1 MEAHSGAV
9 SATFCEKGRFR
20 SAKDLVIDMESLHI
34 VGGRRLNG
42 TVHISGMKN
51 AALPILFACALNSET
66 CVLHNVPPVRDVETT
81 ISILTQMGVEVRY
94 LTPTTLEVNGAG
106 FRPCTSSDRLVESIR
121 ASSYLMGVELA
132 LCGRTRI
139 SHTGG
144 CRLGTRPLDYHT
156 RAFELMG
163 TEIDVRGHITGVAEN
178 GLHAA
183 KIMLD
188 TASVGA
194 TVNIMLAASL
204 IAGEETIILNAARE
218 PHIVDLGKFL
228 TSCGVGVT
236 GAGTS
241 EIHIRG
247 VRALHGCTHVIIP
260 DMIEAGTYMA
270 AVAGTGGEVKL
281 VGAIA
286 KHLESVVSKLTEM
299 GVSVTV
305 GTGESKGE
313 DSVLTVVSDGHLKG
327 IQLKTDVYPGFPT
340 DMHPQFSALLALA
353 SGTSTVTEG
362 VFESRF
368 KYVDELAKMN
378 ADISVDGR
386 TATIVGPAKLTGAP
400 VRAVDLRGGAAL
412 VIAGLAAEGTTE
424 ICNVELIERGYD
436 NIVGKLRGIGA
447 DISLVDIPEA
457 TAAKAN

>member
-1 MEAHSGAV
+1 
-9 SATFCEKGRFR
+9 
-20 SAKDLVIDMESLHI
+20 MESLHI

-106 FRPCTSSDRLVESIR
+106 FRPCTSPDRLVESIR

-299 GVSVTV
+299 GVSR
-305 GTGESKGE
+305 
-313 DSVLTVVSDGHLKG
+313 GHRG
-327 IQLKTDVYPGFPT
+327 IQGRGQRPDGCLGRSSEG
-340 DMHPQFSALLALA
+340 HPA
-353 SGTSTVTEG
+353 
-362 VFESRF
+362 
-368 KYVDELAKMN
+368 
-378 ADISVDGR
+378 
-386 TATIVGPAKLTGAP
+386 
-400 VRAVDLRGGAAL
+400 
-412 VIAGLAAEGTTE
+412 
-424 ICNVELIERGYD
+424 
-436 NIVGKLRGIGA
+436 
-447 DISLVDIPEA
+447 
-457 TAAKAN
+457 

>member
-1 MEAHSGAV
+1 
-9 SATFCEKGRFR
+9 
-20 SAKDLVIDMESLHI
+20 MESLHI

-106 FRPCTSSDRLVESIR
+106 FRPCTSPDRLVESIR

-260 DMIEAGTYMA
+260 DMIEENS
-270 AVAGTGGEVKL
+270 VAL
-281 VGAIA
+281 
-286 KHLESVVSKLTEM
+286 
-299 GVSVTV
+299 
-305 GTGESKGE
+305 
-313 DSVLTVVSDGHLKG
+313 
-327 IQLKTDVYPGFPT
+327 FP
-340 DMHPQFSALLALA
+340 
-353 SGTSTVTEG
+353 
-362 VFESRF
+362 
-368 KYVDELAKMN
+368 
-378 ADISVDGR
+378 
-386 TATIVGPAKLTGAP
+386 
-400 VRAVDLRGGAAL
+400 
-412 VIAGLAAEGTTE
+412 
-424 ICNVELIERGYD
+424 
-436 NIVGKLRGIGA
+436 
-447 DISLVDIPEA
+447 SLNM
-457 TAAKAN
+457 K